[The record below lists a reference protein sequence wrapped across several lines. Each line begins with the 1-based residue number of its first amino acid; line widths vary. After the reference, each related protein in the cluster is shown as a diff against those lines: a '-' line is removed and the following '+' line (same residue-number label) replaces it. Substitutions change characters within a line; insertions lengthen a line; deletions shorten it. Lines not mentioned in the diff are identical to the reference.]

1 MVDIEAVKKKIG
13 IPDFK
18 QTELLEIALTHP
30 SRINENPA
38 LNRQQ
43 KDQQE
48 REYRRLAILGDAMLS
63 AVVIDYLHQQ
73 YSALNQ
79 GTLTNLKS
87 DSEEVRQEIEETLFL
102 PIALIG

>member
-18 QTELLEIALTHP
+18 RTELLEIALTHP
-30 SRINENPA
+30 SRINENLA

-48 REYRRLAILGDAMLS
+48 CEYRRLAILGDAMLG

-73 YSALNQ
+73 DSALNQ
-79 GTLTNLKS
+79 DRLSK
-87 DSEEVRQEIEETLFL
+87 
-102 PIALIG
+102 